1 MSEYNDPKN
10 VVDAE
15 IVTDVTDASG
25 SSGSYE
31 HHHQQTYYRVHSD
44 GTHTEYTIFSAMNP
58 KDDHYPQRHLSFVVT
73 LILFLFCLFQWGF
86 LAALGFIFF
95 YIVGYCISVY
105 FTFKNILEGKMPNIW
120 LYRAAIWGIS
130 LLLVSWLV

>member
-1 MSEYNDPKN
+1 MSEYTDPKN

-25 SSGSYE
+25 SSRSYGHE
-31 HHHQQTYYRVHSD
+31 EAYYRVKSD
-44 GTHTEYTIFSAMNP
+44 GTHTEYTMFSAMSPN
-58 KDDHYPQRHLSFVVT
+58 DDHYPQRHLAFVVT
-73 LILFLFCLFQWGF
+73 FVLLLACLLQWGF
-86 LAALGFIFF
+86 LAALGFAFF
-95 YIVGYCISVY
+95 YLVGSCIGIY
-105 FTFKNILEGKMPNIW
+105 FTFKNIMEGKMPNVW